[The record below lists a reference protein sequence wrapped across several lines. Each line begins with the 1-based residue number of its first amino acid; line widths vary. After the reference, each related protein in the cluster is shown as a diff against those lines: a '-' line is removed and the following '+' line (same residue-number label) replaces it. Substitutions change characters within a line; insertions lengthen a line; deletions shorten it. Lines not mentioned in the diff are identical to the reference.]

1 MILDSILFKVL
12 SFPQISLNT
21 WNMMLTEMLEIN
33 YLKLIHWFVSGDDA
47 HLTEFAMITCK
58 VLFSWECYMKWNE
71 KIDYL

>member
-12 SFPQISLNT
+12 TFPQISLNT

-33 YLKLIHWFVSGDDA
+33 CLKLIRWFVSGDDA
-47 HLTEFAMITCK
+47 HLTEFAMIISK
-58 VLFSWECYMKWNE
+58 VPFPWECYIKWNE